1 MFDPT
6 SVSGVRFVIR
16 SPSGDRFRLHDA
28 ASFVFQVNLL
38 YLEAGAEGR
47 PPTQAGDNDTRVDVT
62 LTDLRSLDERPLSL
76 EASKFRT
83 SPACYIGQDGAG
95 KWSMLVRARSEPF
108 TAGVTFDS
116 IIVEFAY
123 LSGRTDTTSSS
134 GGDRRRR
141 RSSPD
146 VSLQLESSSS
156 VGASFI
162 FNTK

>member
-1 MFDPT
+1 M
-6 SVSGVRFVIR
+6 RFVIR

-47 PPTQAGDNDTRVDVT
+47 LPTQPGDNDTRVDVT
-62 LTDLRSLDERPLSL
+62 LTDLRSLDEKPLSL

-83 SPACYIGQDGAG
+83 SPACYIDQDGAG
-95 KWSMLVRARSEPF
+95 KWGMLVRARSEPF
-108 TAGVTFDS
+108 TSGVTFDS

-123 LSGRTDTTSSS
+123 LSGRMDAGNSS
-134 GGDRRRR
+134 GGGESRRR
-141 RSSPD
+141 RSSPE
-146 VSLQLESSSS
+146 VALQLESSSS